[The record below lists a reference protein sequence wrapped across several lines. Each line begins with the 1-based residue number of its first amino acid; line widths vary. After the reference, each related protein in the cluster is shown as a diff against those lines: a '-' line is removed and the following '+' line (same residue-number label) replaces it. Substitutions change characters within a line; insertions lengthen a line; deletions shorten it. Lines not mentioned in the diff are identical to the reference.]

1 MSKNR
6 INVRFTVGF
15 TPEQAS
21 RLDEL
26 NRIRRRKGENTS
38 RATLIRDAVGF
49 YLQHQG
55 DLVGSRRAIANS
67 LEGKIDALNGKV
79 EVMAAELTAFIAM
92 VNKRREGK

>member
-1 MSKNR
+1 MSKNH
-6 INVRFTVGF
+6 IKVRFTVGF

-26 NRIRRRKGENTS
+26 NRVRRRKGEMTS

-67 LEGKIDALNGKV
+67 LEAKIDALDGKV
-79 EVMAAELTAFIAM
+79 ETMAGELTAFIAM
-92 VNKRREGK
+92 VSKKREGK